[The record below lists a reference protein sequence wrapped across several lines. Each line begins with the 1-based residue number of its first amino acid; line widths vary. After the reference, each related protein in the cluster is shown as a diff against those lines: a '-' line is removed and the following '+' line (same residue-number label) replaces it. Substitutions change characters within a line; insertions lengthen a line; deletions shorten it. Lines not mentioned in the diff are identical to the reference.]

1 MEYTKRVLRIDWVVI
16 FFTFI
21 PKALWWHFHYLW
33 STPLWY
39 DGLELITKRT
49 VNICTNMTS
58 HLNPLNL
65 KKVTKYD
72 VGNPGPSVGQV
83 QKVCVYPHNLHISYC
98 HYNYIYNIK

>member
-1 MEYTKRVLRIDWVVI
+1 
-16 FFTFI
+16 
-21 PKALWWHFHYLW
+21 
-33 STPLWY
+33 
-39 DGLELITKRT
+39 
-49 VNICTNMTS
+49 MTS

-83 QKVCVYPHNLHISYC
+83 QQVCVYPHNLHISYC